1 MSEDAQKPRKIPQ
14 AVLNAQAALETL
26 RGEDAEKAAAV
37 EKILPVYAIRKE
49 QSGETVTTE
58 TLLEAAR
65 QGADYLQKNT
75 PSKKTQKDAEET
87 VFETYARLTG
97 RTAPANDDNRTDQHD
112 EKDTFA
118 AAAARGDNAALL
130 SFMENGGKKIKA
142 QMHKAVKIAARAG
155 QQEAVQILVDHGATT
170 VFLSFAERGAFSAYK
185 NGVEEWQ
192 KAIRTNPPPGLHN
205 EDPRFFKKNAF
216 DTTLE
221 LLALEDVH
229 GETAREAAF
238 RLTGLLQSEQRVLQ
252 YLKQWGDTSEKQ
264 PLLELSQQIALPKP
278 PHVPEYPAL
287 LPLKNWGPIGAWL
300 YKKIDDKKMLKTGA
314 PNMKD
319 WGDAVLKCGPS
330 MAKLVKFSNCVTSPE
345 KSSDGKTWSTPATRA
360 ECAKHLYKQAM
371 KHPELAELCYSY
383 GIKEEHY
390 NAALKLIEK
399 HPPKKSERIPDI
411 TIDGEKFDLPGAQFR
426 RLPSDDVRGLFLG
439 KITACCQSIG
449 GTGEG
454 SAKHGYLSEHGG
466 FYVVES
472 SKGSIIGQSWA
483 WRGKK
488 GELCFDS
495 LETLGD
501 RISPAQWT
509 KLMQETAKELTARKD
524 HDVTALHIGAGGRTP
539 EHSLRKVFRDSSK
552 KAQPKGFSPF
562 GHRDSR
568 TAQIRVW
575 KRSA

>member
-1 MSEDAQKPRKIPQ
+1 M
-14 AVLNAQAALETL
+14 
-26 RGEDAEKAAAV
+26 V
-37 EKILPVYAIRKE
+37 EKR
-49 QSGETVTTE
+49 
-58 TLLEAAR
+58 
-65 QGADYLQKNT
+65 GA
-75 PSKKTQKDAEET
+75 
-87 VFETYARLTG
+87 
-97 RTAPANDDNRTDQHD
+97 
-112 EKDTFA
+112 
-118 AAAARGDNAALL
+118 
-130 SFMENGGKKIKA
+130 KIKL
-142 QMHKAVKIAARAG
+142 QMQKAVKIAARAG
-155 QQEAVQILVDHGATT
+155 KQETVQLLTDHGAST
-170 VFLSFAERGAFSAYK
+170 VFLSFAEQGAFNAYK
-185 NGVEEWQ
+185 NGVAEWQ
-192 KAIRTNPPPGLHN
+192 KAGRNHPPQGLHN
-205 EDPRFFKKNAF
+205 ENPYFFKEAAF
-216 DTTLE
+216 NIVTE
-221 LLALEDVH
+221 LLALEDVR
-229 GETAREAAF
+229 GEAAHEAAF
-238 RLTGLLQSEQRVLQ
+238 RLTGLFQSEQRVLQ
-252 YLKQWGDTSEKQ
+252 YLKQWGDPSEKQ
-264 PLLELSQQIALPKP
+264 PLLSLSQQIALPKP
-278 PHVPEYPAL
+278 SYVPEHPAL

-300 YKKIDDKKMLKTGA
+300 YKKIDDKKPQKTGT

-330 MAKLVKFSNCVTSPE
+330 MAKLVKFSLHVRAPE

-399 HPPKKSERIPDI
+399 HPPKKSERIPAI

-426 RLPSDDVRGLFLG
+426 RLPSGDVRGLFLG

-472 SKGSIIGQSWA
+472 GKGDIIGQSWA

-509 KLMQETAKELTARKD
+509 KLMQETAKELTERKD

-539 EHSLRKVFRDSSK
+539 EYSLRQVFHDSSK